1 MDNIIASIVDAYA
14 IIMNT
19 LSEYPIAQGAVATT
33 LGIAV
38 SAGVGII
45 LWKGPVYIYNLFKRQ
60 FVTTLRFNSHGT
72 GWSDAQQVQFN
83 ALLNWYSK
91 TWWFKLSRVI
101 TLNMIRSSEYVIGPG
116 AGNHFFMFKGRLFI
130 MSIEELSVHGDV
142 RSKYVVN
149 VHMLGRSHKV
159 INALMDSF
167 LVVKKNQYKTI
178 DAYISSSST
187 DWEYGGEIKERSI
200 DTIILPEEVYNKIFQ
215 KSIEFVKNADW
226 YYKRGISYKLTY
238 LLYGEPGTGKSSIAK
253 TLASYLKRDLYIVSS
268 NTSPNILIKLFQ
280 KASGGIVLIED
291 IDAFGYTKSR
301 SGEENNIKN
310 ESNVP
315 GIKYSD
321 DKKSSNGEQMN
332 NTHKSDNVQNKFQS
346 VLDDINDSVLSG
358 LLNALH
364 GVVDMDDVIII
375 MSTNHPEKLD
385 PALIRDG
392 RVDERVHIP
401 RLSDAEIKRYIK
413 LFFPDYIIDNNEVF
427 EPLPGAT
434 VQKAFLNNKNSVDDF
449 IKSLKSIKPITKEYM

>member
-1 MDNIIASIVDAYA
+1 MSDIISSIANAYGS
-14 IIMNT
+14 IMNT
-19 LSEYPIAQGAVATT
+19 LSEYPVAQGAVATT

-116 AGNHFFMFKGRLFI
+116 VGNHFFMFKGRLFI

-187 DWEYGGEIKERSI
+187 DWEYGGEIRERSI
-200 DTIILPEEVYNKIFQ
+200 DTVILPKDVHDAIF
-215 KSIEFVKNADW
+215 KRSLEFTKNADW
-226 YYKRGISYKLTY
+226 YYSRGISYKLTY
-238 LLYGEPGTGKSSIAK
+238 LLYGEPGTGKSSIAR
-253 TLASYLKRDLYIVSS
+253 TLASYLGRDLYIVSPS
-268 NTSPNILIKLFQ
+268 TTPSILLTLFQ

-301 SGEENNIKN
+301 SGENDIKGELSSKDN
-310 ESNVP
+310 ASKSN
-315 GIKYSD
+315 
-321 DKKSSNGEQMN
+321 
-332 NTHKSDNVQNKFQS
+332 
-346 VLDDINDSVLSG
+346 NDSVKHSASIDDTEHLRSIIDDMNSSTLSG

-392 RVDERVHIP
+392 RVDERVHVP
-401 RLSDAEIKRYIK
+401 RLGDAEIKQYIK
-413 LFFPDYIIDNNEVF
+413 LFFPDYVIDDNIVF

-434 VQKAFLNNKNSVDDF
+434 VQKAFLNNKTNVEGF
-449 IKSLKSIKPITKEYM
+449 IKSLKDIKPITKEYM

>member
-1 MDNIIASIVDAYA
+1 MNNIIASIADAYA

-38 SAGVGII
+38 SAGVGIV
-45 LWKGPVYIYNLFKRQ
+45 LWKAPVYLYKIFKNQ
-60 FVTTLRFNSHGT
+60 FFTWLVFNSHGT
-72 GWSDAQQVQFN
+72 GWDDAQQVQFN
-83 ALLNWYSK
+83 SLLNWYSK
-91 TWWFKLSRVI
+91 TWWFRLSRVM
-101 TLNMIRSSEYVIGPG
+101 TLNMIRQSDYVIGPG
-116 AGNHFFMFKGRLFI
+116 AGTHFFIFKYRLFI
-130 MSIEELSVHGDV
+130 MHIEEKDVIGDT
-142 RSKYVVN
+142 RTKYKVYIQ
-149 VHMLGRSHKV
+149 MLGRNHKKLYE
-159 INALMDSF
+159 LMDTF
-167 LVVKKNQYKTI
+167 LDLKDNAYKTI
-178 DAYISSSST
+178 DVYISGTNS

-321 DKKSSNGEQMN
+321 NKKSSNGKQMN